1 MPSQNHEAALAALA
15 DLGLSPEETATLSQQ
30 GFVSAEQRGK
40 RRLYK
45 LRFRCGGRQQVR
57 SLGYDPQRAAVVQ
70 RALQQLQSARH
81 RQLSQRR
88 RLRDTLQKMKAFKRR
103 VAPLLEGQN
112 QYFHGLFLRTR
123 RTAGHL
129 PRTPI
134 SSFPER
140 PSDES

>member
-1 MPSQNHEAALAALA
+1 MRTQNSKAALAALS
-15 DLGLSPEETATLSQQ
+15 DLELSPAETATLSQQ

-40 RRLYK
+40 RRLFK

-57 SLGYDPQRAAVVQ
+57 SLGYDPQRAAAVR
-70 RALQQLQSARH
+70 RALQQLQAARH
-81 RQLSQRR
+81 RQLRQRR
-88 RLRDTLQKMKAFKRR
+88 RQRDTLQKMKAFKRR
-103 VAPLLEGQN
+103 VAPLLDGQN

-123 RTAGHL
+123 RTAGH
-129 PRTPI
+129 PI